1 MSFEQACLWLQRLE
15 HNKNEA
21 LHHAYNLDVIS
32 MLKQG
37 QVEGLDGQ
45 LMPDTSDLVMLS
57 R

>member
-1 MSFEQACLWLQRLE
+1 MSFEQACLGLQRLE